1 MLLRLQMWKST
12 DGGRSFVEVT
22 TPHGDNHDLWI
33 DQNNPNRMVQ
43 GNDGGACV
51 SFNAGLTWSSIY
63 NQNTAQFYRLDVDNQ
78 FPYRVYGTQQDNTS
92 ISVPSASEW
101 GTIGLGDCS
110 YPGTGESGFI
120 AVHPK
125 DPNIVYCGAVGSSP
139 GGAGA
144 LQRYDHLTKQIRLV
158 NVWPESSRGIAP
170 RDLKY
175 RFAWTFPL
183 VFSPSDPKTLYAGGN
198 RVFRTQDEGSSWT
211 AISPDLSLNEPN
223 RQGHSGGELTHD
235 TAGAEVHATCACVAP
250 SVHRESEIWASTDDG
265 LVHVTRDSGKT
276 WKNVTP
282 KDMPKLAYV
291 GCIEISQQNADT
303 IYVSATRYKLGD
315 YSPYLFLSKNGGKS
329 WSSIVGDLATNE
341 IVRVVRADPHCQGL
355 LFIGTETGL
364 FYSQNDG
371 KNWRRM
377 KGAFPTV
384 PVYDIKIKNSDLV
397 VATHGRS
404 FWILDDFSPL
414 REIKPTQNK
423 IQIFTPKDTVRT
435 RLAWSA
441 GSSFTKEGINYG
453 PAFGIGGASEMT
465 VLSNGKKVRRYLDV
479 GENPPNGALIHYF
492 LPADFAGEFEL
503 SIFDSKDRL
512 VKAYKVGKNN
522 AVSNNSPT
530 ATTGLNRFVWNLKH
544 QGPTTLDA
552 SLDERKNKPLAQKSD
567 EIEGPTVAPGRYAVV
582 LQSNGTSIQTHF
594 NVLMDPRLKIANN
607 ALEKQLAL
615 LQKLYAS
622 LSNLNV
628 AVNQMRQVKRRLLEI
643 DKSLTSKHATLKA
656 RSSSILEKL
665 KEIEISLIDP
675 KRESHRDVLRHSG
688 GLSDSLTDLISLVS
702 IGDEAP
708 TSQALA
714 VSQEV
719 IDKVNE
725 KIASLESILK
735 KDLISFRT
743 TLMKSDLTTL
753 ESNLLLV

>member
-1 MLLRLQMWKST
+1 M
-12 DGGRSFVEVT
+12 
-22 TPHGDNHDLWI
+22 
-33 DQNNPNRMVQ
+33 
-43 GNDGGACV
+43 
-51 SFNAGLTWSSIY
+51 
-63 NQNTAQFYRLDVDNQ
+63 
-78 FPYRVYGTQQDNTS
+78 
-92 ISVPSASEW
+92 
-101 GTIGLGDCS
+101 
-110 YPGTGESGFI
+110 
-120 AVHPK
+120 
-125 DPNIVYCGAVGSSP
+125 
-139 GGAGA
+139 
-144 LQRYDHLTKQIRLV
+144 

-291 GCIEISQQNADT
+291 GCIEISQQNADS

-329 WSSIVGDLATNE
+329 WSSIVGDLAANE
-341 IVRVVRADPHCQGL
+341 IVRVVRADPHCEGL

-465 VLSNGKKVRRYLDV
+465 VLNNGKKVRRYLDV

-522 AVSNNSPT
+522 AVSNNSPS
-530 ATTGLNRFVWNLKH
+530 ANIGLNRLVWNLKH

-582 LQSNGTSIQTHF
+582 LQSDGTSIQTHF
-594 NVLMDPRLKIANN
+594 NVLMDPRLKIAKN

-643 DKSLTSKHATLKA
+643 DKRLTSKHATLKA

-708 TSQALA
+708 TSQAIA

-735 KDLISFRT
+735 KDLISFRA

>member
-1 MLLRLQMWKST
+1 MWKST

-250 SVHRESEIWASTDDG
+250 SVHRENEIWASTDDG

-522 AVSNNSPT
+522 AVSNNTPS
-530 ATTGLNRFVWNLKH
+530 ANIGLNRFVWNLKH

-582 LQSNGTSIQTHF
+582 LQSDGTSIQTHF
-594 NVLMDPRLKIANN
+594 NVLMDPRLKIAKN

-708 TSQALA
+708 TSQAIA

-735 KDLISFRT
+735 KDLISFRA

>member
-1 MLLRLQMWKST
+1 
-12 DGGRSFVEVT
+12 
-22 TPHGDNHDLWI
+22 
-33 DQNNPNRMVQ
+33 MVQ

-530 ATTGLNRFVWNLKH
+530 ATIGLNRFVWNLKH

-594 NVLMDPRLKIANN
+594 NVLMDPRLKIAKN

-615 LQKLYAS
+615 LQKLYAA

-643 DKSLTSKHATLKA
+643 EKNLTPKHATLKT

-665 KEIEISLIDP
+665 KQIEISLIDP

-708 TSQALA
+708 TSQAIA

-735 KDLISFRT
+735 KDLISFRA

>member
-1 MLLRLQMWKST
+1 
-12 DGGRSFVEVT
+12 
-22 TPHGDNHDLWI
+22 
-33 DQNNPNRMVQ
+33 
-43 GNDGGACV
+43 
-51 SFNAGLTWSSIY
+51 
-63 NQNTAQFYRLDVDNQ
+63 
-78 FPYRVYGTQQDNTS
+78 
-92 ISVPSASEW
+92 
-101 GTIGLGDCS
+101 
-110 YPGTGESGFI
+110 
-120 AVHPK
+120 
-125 DPNIVYCGAVGSSP
+125 
-139 GGAGA
+139 
-144 LQRYDHLTKQIRLV
+144 
-158 NVWPESSRGIAP
+158 
-170 RDLKY
+170 
-175 RFAWTFPL
+175 
-183 VFSPSDPKTLYAGGN
+183 
-198 RVFRTQDEGSSWT
+198 
-211 AISPDLSLNEPN
+211 
-223 RQGHSGGELTHD
+223 
-235 TAGAEVHATCACVAP
+235 
-250 SVHRESEIWASTDDG
+250 
-265 LVHVTRDSGKT
+265 
-276 WKNVTP
+276 
-282 KDMPKLAYV
+282 MPKLAYV

-329 WSSIVGDLATNE
+329 WSSIVGDLDSNE
-341 IVRVVRADPHCQGL
+341 IVRVVRADPHCEGL

-465 VLSNGKKVRRYLDV
+465 VLNNGKKVRRYLDV

-530 ATTGLNRFVWNLKH
+530 ATIGLNRFVWNLKH

-594 NVLMDPRLKIANN
+594 NVLMDPRLKIAKN

-708 TSQALA
+708 TSQAIA

-735 KDLISFRT
+735 KDLISFRA

>member
-1 MLLRLQMWKST
+1 M
-12 DGGRSFVEVT
+12 
-22 TPHGDNHDLWI
+22 
-33 DQNNPNRMVQ
+33 
-43 GNDGGACV
+43 
-51 SFNAGLTWSSIY
+51 
-63 NQNTAQFYRLDVDNQ
+63 
-78 FPYRVYGTQQDNTS
+78 
-92 ISVPSASEW
+92 
-101 GTIGLGDCS
+101 
-110 YPGTGESGFI
+110 
-120 AVHPK
+120 
-125 DPNIVYCGAVGSSP
+125 GSSP

-522 AVSNNSPT
+522 AVSNNGPT

-582 LQSNGTSIQTHF
+582 LQSNGTCIQTHF
-594 NVLMDPRLKIANN
+594 NVLMDPRLKIAKN

-708 TSQALA
+708 TSQAIA

-735 KDLISFRT
+735 KDLISFRA
-743 TLMKSDLTTL
+743 TLMESDLTTL